1 MSCQNVSKNFLK
13 IFNLTFKMKEILQ
26 QLTIGIVNN
35 IHNENNNKN
44 MGKIVT
50 DEL

>member
-1 MSCQNVSKNFLK
+1 
-13 IFNLTFKMKEILQ
+13 MKDILQ

>member
-1 MSCQNVSKNFLK
+1 
-13 IFNLTFKMKEILQ
+13 MKDILQ
-26 QLTIGIVNN
+26 QLTISIVNN

-44 MGKIVT
+44 MSKIET